1 MSSWLHNNGDALWR
15 PLRIRATTTQVAGHH
30 RRVLPPMIWPA
41 SPTCD
46 PDAMRDVNLLA
57 PVGRAIAT
65 MAARLRDCWR
75 REDVPARLLIA
86 LADEARPPVPAAY
99 MPLYTYLDRRYAA
112 TVVLTFEQIE
122 ALLGFAPP
130 SPAFAD
136 AAWWTDTCEASDRHT
151 AAWTAAR
158 RRAVPQLGARIVA
171 FERLP

>member
-1 MSSWLHNNGDALWR
+1 
-15 PLRIRATTTQVAGHH
+15 
-30 RRVLPPMIWPA
+30 
-41 SPTCD
+41 
-46 PDAMRDVNLLA
+46 
-57 PVGRAIAT
+57 
-65 MAARLRDCWR
+65 
-75 REDVPARLLIA
+75 
-86 LADEARPPVPAAY
+86 

-136 AAWWTDTCEASDRHT
+136 AEWWTGPCGANDRHT

-158 RRAVPQLGARIVA
+158 RSAAPQLGARIVA

>member
-1 MSSWLHNNGDALWR
+1 MA
-15 PLRIRATTTQVAGHH
+15 
-30 RRVLPPMIWPA
+30 
-41 SPTCD
+41 
-46 PDAMRDVNLLA
+46 NL
-57 PVGRAIAT
+57 
-65 MAARLRDCWR
+65 AARLRDWWHR
-75 REDVPARLLIA
+75 DDAPANLRVA
-86 LADEARPPVPAAY
+86 PPEEARPSVPSAY

-136 AAWWTDTCEASDRHT
+136 AEWWTSAAGSDDRHA

-158 RRAVPQLGARIVA
+158 RSAAPQLSARIVA